1 MSNNNPYADDQNNGS
16 VNYDLSSD
24 AVEVL
29 ANAGKGETPQYSQEE
44 LDRYRSKKG
53 FKIPDPVK
61 IIFLKA
67 WFAGAVCFFF
77 LWGLGSYISSM
88 LDMLFILSV
97 VLGVITDLLVNNVI
111 RFMEKYPDQNRSW
124 MMFPKKSIVS
134 FFLNI
139 VYSALIIYC
148 VYTLYT
154 SINLLINTV
163 TGATDQIAL
172 GVEPIL
178 FGVFCTAV
186 DLACLGIKRVF
197 CSIIE
202 DAKTAARENGSNRDE
217 SST

>member
-1 MSNNNPYADDQNNGS
+1 MSNNNPHADDQINGS

-29 ANAGKGETPQYSQEE
+29 ANAGKGDTPQYSQEE

-53 FKIPDPVK
+53 FKIPEPVK

-124 MMFPKKSIVS
+124 MMFPQKNIVS

-202 DAKTAARENGSNRDE
+202 DAKAAARENGSARDE

>member
-1 MSNNNPYADDQNNGS
+1 MSNNNAHADDQNNGS
-16 VNYDLSSD
+16 VNYELSSD

-29 ANAGKGETPQYSQEE
+29 ANAGKGNTPQYSQEE

-111 RFMEKYPDQNRSW
+111 RFMEKYPDQNRAW
-124 MMFPKKSIVS
+124 MMFPKKNIVS

-186 DLACLGIKRVF
+186 DLACLGIKHVF
-197 CSIIE
+197 SSIIE
-202 DAKTAARENGSNRDE
+202 DAKTAARENGSARDE